1 MERVTWKHTLSYVR
15 YTAREN
21 LLDDS
26 GNSNWGSGTTW
37 GAGGI
42 GREMGGR
49 FKREGL
55 AIPMADSC

>member
-37 GAGGI
+37 RWGGDRERD
-42 GREMGGR
+42 GREVQEGGVSHTY
-49 FKREGL
+49 G
-55 AIPMADSC
+55 